1 MIDLFF
7 WPTPNGFK
15 VTVML
20 EDLGVPYRVHA
31 INIAKGDQFR
41 PDFLAIAPNNRMPAI
56 IDSEPA
62 DSGAPVSVFE
72 SGAILMY
79 LAEKHGRFLPTEPRA
94 RLATLEWL
102 FWQMGGLGPMAG
114 QAHHFRHFAPETIP
128 YGVDRYTQEVARL
141 YGVMNRRLERA
152 PFLAGEDYTIADIA
166 SWPWVVPHERQGQ
179 TLDDYP
185 HLKRWFETIGARP
198 AVQAGR
204 AVGRDWDRDS
214 TVTSEEAETILRAH
228 RAA

>member
-15 VTVML
+15 ITVML
-20 EDLGVPYRVHA
+20 EELGVPYRVHA

-56 IDSEPA
+56 IESEPV
-62 DSGAPVSVFE
+62 DGGAPVSVFE

-94 RLATLEWL
+94 RLTTLEWL

-141 YGVMNRRLERA
+141 YGVMNRRLERL

-166 SWPWVVPHERQGQ
+166 CWPWVVPHERQGQ
-179 TLDDYP
+179 SLDDYP

-204 AVGRDWDRDS
+204 AVGRDWDKDS
-214 TVTSEEAETILRAH
+214 MITSEEAEAILRAH